1 MKKSAAK
8 KKIAQL
14 REEIDRHDEKYYVEN
29 DQEITDRE
37 YDLLYAELKKLE
49 EEFPELVAPDSPTQR
64 PGGRPSKEFL
74 PYRHAVPMLSMDNTY
89 SEEDLREFERRN
101 QRLLP
106 NAKFTYTV
114 ELKIDGVAISLIYEN
129 GLLSVGATRGDGVA
143 GDNITRNIKTVRSI
157 PLRLKGKGIPRAF
170 EVRGEVYIAKETF
183 KRINRERDDR
193 GEAVYA
199 NPRNL
204 AAGSLKQLDPKI
216 TASRDLDCWVY
227 YSPDPESLKCKS
239 HSKLLAKL
247 GKIGFPVEPNH
258 KKCGSLDEVIERCRY
273 WQSKRQTLDYVVDGL
288 VVKVDSYAL
297 QKELGATS
305 KAPRWQIAYKFPA
318 EQKETKLLEIKV
330 QVGRLGK
337 LTPVAVLEPVTIS
350 GTVVRRAS
358 LHNQDEIDRKDIR
371 VGDVVQVEKAGE
383 IIPQV
388 VKPIKEKRSGKEE
401 KFEMPA
407 TCPVCRGPVV
417 RPSGEVAHRCE
428 NISCPAQLKE
438 RLRHFASR
446 RAMDIEGLGP
456 KLIEQLVEGGLVGD
470 VAGLYHLQ
478 LDQVEGLERM
488 AKKSAENLLAAV
500 EKSKDRSLSRLLF
513 ALGVRHVGLAAA
525 RTLARRYPD
534 LDKLEKAP
542 AGDLEEI
549 PEIGPIMAGS
559 IEQFFGNEKN
569 REVIRKLKG
578 SGVKTKEEGGGKGPG
593 KLAGKT
599 FVFTGGM
606 EKMSRADA
614 EAAVA
619 ERGGRPS
626 SSVSRQTDF
635 VVAGKDPGSKYE
647 KAEKLGVE
655 IISESDFLE
664 MIR

>member
-129 GLLSVGATRGDGVA
+129 GLLSVGATRGDGVT

-157 PLRLKGKGIPRAF
+157 PHRLKGRGVPPF
-170 EVRGEVYIAKETF
+170 LEVRGEVYIAKETF

-288 VVKVDSYAL
+288 VVKVDSYDL

-388 VKPIKEKRSGKEE
+388 IKPIKEKRSGKEE

-407 TCPVCRGPVV
+407 TCPVCRGPIV

-478 LDQVEGLERM
+478 LDQIEGLERM

-569 REVIRKLKG
+569 REVIRKLRDA
-578 SGVKTKEEGGGKGPG
+578 GVRTKEAGGGKGPG

-635 VVAGKDPGSKYE
+635 VVAGKDPGSKYK